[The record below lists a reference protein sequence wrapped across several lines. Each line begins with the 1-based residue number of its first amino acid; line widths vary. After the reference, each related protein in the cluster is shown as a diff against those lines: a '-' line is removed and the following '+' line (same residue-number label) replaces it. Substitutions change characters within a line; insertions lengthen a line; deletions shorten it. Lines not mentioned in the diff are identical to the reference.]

1 MSEPPLLEFA
11 NLCVSYG
18 GRRIVDEVSFTLA
31 RGETAALVGAS
42 GSGKSQTALA
52 ALRLLPPQVR
62 TSGRV
67 AFEGEDLLSLP
78 ERRLNAIRGRRVAM
92 IFQEPMSALDPLFTV
107 GSQIAAVLRLQAG
120 FSRGQALTRAA
131 ELLDLVGIDAPKE
144 RLSAFPHQLSGGQ
157 RQRVSIAMAI
167 ACEPDAL
174 IADEPTTA
182 LDVTVAARILDL
194 LGELRA
200 RLGLAMIFI
209 SHDLQLV
216 RRLASRVYVMDAGR
230 IVEAGATEAVFC
242 NPQHSATQGLIVAAP
257 SPRARRPDPA
267 PEILRAE
274 NLSVAYRRRGG
285 WFAGRSEVKVLDA
298 VTLSLKRGRTL
309 GVVGESGAGKSTLGR
324 AILRLV
330 PASGAICFEG
340 RDIGGLDETGM
351 RPLRRAMQMVF
362 QDPYGALSPR
372 MRIGDIVSEGLLIH
386 EPALS
391 RRARDGRAAQALE
404 EVSIDPARRDR
415 RPREFSG
422 GQRQRIAIARAMILR
437 PRLVVLDE
445 PTSALDRA
453 TQMDILRLLRDLQEA
468 HGLAY
473 VLISHD
479 LKTIEAMADD
489 IAVMKNGCIV
499 EQGPAAQ
506 ILGSPRDPYTRSLMQ
521 AAFDTH
527 GGRQDFSSRRC

>member
-1 MSEPPLLEFA
+1 MSEPPLLEFS
-11 NLCVSYG
+11 NLSVFYG
-18 GRRIVDEVSFTLA
+18 ARTIVDNVSFALA

-42 GSGKSQTALA
+42 GSGKSQTVLA
-52 ALRLLPPQVR
+52 ALRLLPPQAR
-62 TSGRV
+62 ASGRV

-120 FSRGQALTRAA
+120 FSRRQALTRAA
-131 ELLDLVGIDAPKE
+131 ELLDLVGIDAAKE
-144 RLSAFPHQLSGGQ
+144 RVGAFPHQLSGGQ

-216 RRLASRVYVMDAGR
+216 RRLASRVYVMEAGC
-230 IVEAGATEAVFC
+230 IVEAGATEAVFR
-242 NPQHSATQGLIVAAP
+242 NPQHAATQGLVITPP
-257 SPRARRPDPA
+257 SPRAPRQGPA
-267 PEILRAE
+267 PEILNVE
-274 NLSVAYRRRGG
+274 NLGVAYKLRGG
-285 WFAGRSEVKVLDA
+285 WFGGRGEVKVLED
-298 VTLSLKRGRTL
+298 VSLSLKRGRTL
-309 GVVGESGAGKSTLGR
+309 GIVGESGAGKSTLGR

-330 PASGAICFEG
+330 PASGIIRFEG
-340 RDIGGLDETGM
+340 RDIGGLDEAAL
-351 RPLRRAMQMVF
+351 RPRRRAMQMVF

-386 EPALS
+386 EPAIA
-391 RRARDGRAAQALE
+391 RRARDVRAAQALE

-415 RPREFSG
+415 PPREFSG
-422 GQRQRIAIARAMILR
+422 GQRQRIAIARAIILR

-473 VLISHD
+473 ILISHD
-479 LKTIEAMADD
+479 LTAIRAMADD
-489 IAVMKNGCIV
+489 IAVMKSGRIV
-499 EQGPAAQ
+499 EQGPAAE
-506 ILGSPRDPYTRSLMQ
+506 ILGSPRDPYTRLLIE
-521 AAFDTH
+521 AHFDTY
-527 GGRQDFSSRRC
+527 GARRDFSSRRC